1 MLVIKLILQLLLF
14 AVFLHMYGLAAL
26 DRLNKKSTIVIKT
39 RRDTNGI
46 QAPSFTISVRS
57 HDTETAWKEKHIT
70 NIYSNDTLVHQCKDF
85 PTVEQCL
92 DSQTFKRCEIIKGAL
107 IGFETKLSLME
118 EEGVWQPDFTHV
130 MFGRSYTLHPKM
142 RIGPEYQKDQL
153 IILLDKGYIYDI
165 FVHEKKFFILNDNQY
180 TLPSTY
186 VKLVPNYSKQVK
198 IYYQISATQHLEMNV
213 PDDPCEEEDQ
223 YNFRVCVKESLA
235 RRVGCRPSWDVW
247 SDQTIRNCTKIDEH
261 RWSHI

>member
-14 AVFLHMYGLAAL
+14 AVFLHMYGLPAL
-26 DRLNKKSTIVIKT
+26 NRLNKKSTIVIRTKRNT
-39 RRDTNGI
+39 DGI

-57 HDTETAWKEKHIT
+57 HATEMGWKEIRW
-70 NIYSNDTLVHQCKDF
+70 NGNDTLVHQCKDF

-92 DSQTFKRCEIIKGAL
+92 DSLTFNRSEIIKGTL
-107 IGFETKLSLME
+107 IGYETKLSLME

-130 MFGRSYTLHPKM
+130 MFGRSYTLNPKM

-153 IILLDKGYIYDI
+153 IILLDNGYIYDI

-186 VKLVPNYSKQVK
+186 VKLVPSNSKQVK

-213 PDDPCEEEDQ
+213 PDDPCIEDDQ
-223 YNFRVCVKESLA
+223 YNFGACVKESLA

-247 SDQTIRNCTKIDEH
+247 TDQTIRNCTELDEH
-261 RWSHI
+261 R

>member
-1 MLVIKLILQLLLF
+1 MLVIKLILQLFLF
-14 AVFLHMYGLAAL
+14 AVFLHMYGLGAL

-39 RRDTNGI
+39 RRDTDGI

-57 HDTETAWKEKHIT
+57 HVTKMGWKEMRW
-70 NIYSNDTLVHQCKDF
+70 NGNDTLVHLCKDF

-92 DSQTFKRCEIIKGAL
+92 DSQTFNRSEIIKGAL
-107 IGFETKLSLME
+107 IGFETKSSLME
-118 EEGVWQPDFTHV
+118 EEGAWQPDFTHV
-130 MFGRSYTLHPKM
+130 WHGRTYTLHPKM

-153 IILLDKGYIYDI
+153 IILLDNGYIYDI
-165 FVHEKKFFILNDNQY
+165 FIHEKKFFILNDNQY
-180 TLPSTY
+180 TLPSIY
-186 VKLVPNYSKQVK
+186 VKLVPNNSNKVK
-198 IYYQISATQHLEMNV
+198 IYYEISATQHLEMNV

-247 SDQTIRNCTKIDEH
+247 TDQTTRNCTEIDEH
-261 RWSHI
+261 R